1 LKERAKKKGVAC
13 KPLVEKGCGDHI
25 MSLCVKEWE
34 KRVAKKVGKE
44 WWNLKPM
51 QSPHDVRTYLNQFT
65 STMYRIS
72 RRFGREWEGKWE
84 GFMQWFGLK
93 GKPIRRVTRVRFV
106 STDRVARQVLKWYAH
121 HCTTITTIAISPM
134 VIFPLKGI
142 HFCTFGIFL
151 CTGA

>member
-1 LKERAKKKGVAC
+1 VQDTDLHTICSITFDNAADNRGVKRGLRVALDQEREERAKKKGVAC

-25 MSLCVKEWE
+25 MSL
-34 KRVAKKVGKE
+34 
-44 WWNLKPM
+44 
-51 QSPHDVRTYLNQFT
+51 NQFT

-72 RRFGREWEGKWE
+72 RRFGREWKGKWE

-121 HCTTITTIAISPM
+121 HCTTITTLVSFYARELDAEGS
-134 VIFPLKGI
+134 
-142 HFCTFGIFL
+142 
-151 CTGA
+151 